1 MHYKLN
7 GSKESLQFFYIC
19 DKNGFTYT
27 SHLTNFP
34 PERYPK
40 CPSILIE
47 TVNVVL
53 IWNAI
58 DFILIFMFCFRKQFN

>member
-1 MHYKLN
+1 MEAKKACN
-7 GSKESLQFFYIC
+7 S
-19 DKNGFTYT
+19 FTFVTKTGLLT

-58 DFILIFMFCFRKQFN
+58 DFIFIFMFCFRKQFN